1 MSSADWISELDPA
14 PPADLAAAMRNSLK
28 DATSNPS
35 AEELL
40 EAAEHLL
47 DKVLRTDCETRAS
60 AIDLL
65 TVDALMTHAILVATK
80 DPRAPDDFA
89 ERALTG
95 ITAAWE

>member
-1 MSSADWISELDPA
+1 MSPADWISELDPA

-28 DATSNPS
+28 DATSNPRPD
-35 AEELL
+35 ELL

-47 DKVLRTDCETRAS
+47 DRVLRTDCETRAS

-65 TVDALMTHAILVATK
+65 TVDALMTHALLVASK

-89 ERALTG
+89 DRALVR
-95 ITAAWE
+95 ITAAWQ

>member
-1 MSSADWISELDPA
+1 MSPVDWISELDPA

-28 DATSNPS
+28 DATNNPS

-47 DKVLRTDCETRAS
+47 NKVLRTDCETRAS

-65 TVDALMTHAILVATK
+65 TVDALMTHSILVASK

-95 ITAAWE
+95 ITAAWQ